1 MKIIKRITNW
11 LEIRASTPTY
21 SGWVLGGI
29 AICFFGAAMN
39 TMAGW
44 LYAISGVSFALLF
57 IAAVLPP
64 RSLFHLI
71 VKRHPIQ
78 AVTAGDD
85 LKVELDII
93 NPTNKVVNLLQVA
106 DVLPFILGK
115 PQQQAIETILP
126 QNSYRWVYYYPT
138 ERRGIYRWQTVEL
151 ASGAPLGLFWCRRQ
165 RDCTAKA
172 IVYPTVLNLT
182 SCPLVDR
189 IGQEDC
195 RQGDPRG
202 VPLQTANEGLVRS
215 LRPYR
220 IGDPMRLIHWRTS
233 ARYGELRLRELEI
246 VTAGQQMVIALD
258 SSGKWEESS
267 FEEAVIAAA
276 SLYFYAQH
284 QQVQVQ
290 LWTASTGLVKGDRV
304 VMETLAATNP
314 GEDATNPLSTSDP
327 LIWLTQ
333 NPSTISLLPSGS
345 RWLLWQSW
353 QTPTEQVVVN
363 RDYPGIVVQPEQPL
377 QLQLQQAL
385 SGEHSIPLRSLKTQI
400 NPEVDL
406 SYETA
411 I

>member
-1 MKIIKRITNW
+1 MKIIKYITNW

-21 SGWVLGGI
+21 SGWVLGGV

-64 RSLFHLI
+64 RSLFNLI

-85 LKVELDII
+85 LKIELDII
-93 NPTNKVVNLLQVA
+93 NPTKKAVNLLQVA
-106 DVLPFILGK
+106 DVVPFILGK

-126 QNSYRWVYYYPT
+126 QNSYHWVYYYPT

-165 RDCTAKA
+165 RECTAKA

-189 IGQEDC
+189 IGQEDS

-220 IGDPMRLIHWRTS
+220 IGDPMRLIHWRSS
-233 ARYGELRLRELEI
+233 ARYGELRIRELEI

-267 FEEAVIAAA
+267 FEGAVIAAA
-276 SLYFYAQH
+276 SLYIYAQK
-284 QQVQVQ
+284 QQIQIQ

-304 VMETLAATNP
+304 VMETLAATNS
-314 GEDATNPLSTSDP
+314 GEDATNLPPTSDP

-333 NPSTISLLPSGS
+333 NPSTLCLLPSGS
-345 RWLLWQSW
+345 RWLLWQSL

-377 QLQLQQAL
+377 QLQLQQAD
-385 SGEHSIPLRSLKTQI
+385 LKAG
-400 NPEVDL
+400 VGV
-406 SYETA
+406 
-411 I
+411 